1 MHEAVDAE
9 GYEGQDE
16 EEDDDYDGD
25 YVVLLDH
32 FGGGRP
38 RESRFAGVEVRRG
51 VPRGFRGWRWSERE
65 REVVVGSGRFRLSDS
80 ERRSKFPASCKSRD
94 LLKSTWS

>member
-38 RESRFAGVEVRRG
+38 RESRFAEWRFVGGIFEG
-51 VPRGFRGWRWSERE
+51 VPRVEVERARARSRRRFGSVQAE
-65 REVVVGSGRFRLSDS
+65 R
-80 ERRSKFPASCKSRD
+80 
-94 LLKSTWS
+94 